1 MITLLKISDADM
13 IPRLRDGAWSGLG
26 PTTGQLRADFDRCA
40 GPFADAA

>member
-1 MITLLKISDADM
+1 MVTLLKMSDADM

-40 GPFADAA
+40 KLFPHAT

>member
-26 PTTGQLRADFDRCA
+26 PTTGQLRADFDGCA
-40 GPFADAA
+40 GLFSEAA